1 METGRIGI
9 VTRSPALAGEVGRQL
24 SLFGLGASRI
34 ECLPVQG
41 HDATTHLDLLKMF
54 NGHWGTDAVLLLGAI
69 APDEEA
75 ACTEWIAGHMKK
87 PVIAF
92 LDGTDPAHA
101 QEERLRACGV
111 HTSRDPATIGE
122 LTASLV
128 ECPWLP
134 FD

>member
-1 METGRIGI
+1 MEHGRIGI
-9 VTRSPALAGEVGRQL
+9 VARSPALVSEAGRQL
-24 SLFGLGASRI
+24 AVFGLGASRI
-34 ECLPVQG
+34 ECLPAQG
-41 HDATTHLDLLKMF
+41 PGGATHLDLLKMF

-69 APDEEA
+69 APDEEE
-75 ACTEWIAGHMKK
+75 ACATWIAGHMKK

-92 LDGTDPAHA
+92 LDGADPAHA
-101 QEERLRACGV
+101 QEERLRASGV